1 MIKGHRFQKHL
12 SWSFYKTQNFSI
24 SFLIT
29 SDQNRKL
36 ILQQAV
42 SLSLRKKKKKMGS
55 GITLEKRGN
64 RSVQESDTGNEINIC
79 IFRFFFCHLKNIE
92 IAWWW

>member
-42 SLSLRKKKKKMGS
+42 SLSLRKKKKKWGQELLWKREETEAFKS
-55 GITLEKRGN
+55 LILEMKLTFA
-64 RSVQESDTGNEINIC
+64 SLDS
-79 IFRFFFCHLKNIE
+79 FFVT
-92 IAWWW
+92 

>member
-42 SLSLRKKKKKMGS
+42 SLSLRKKRKKKWGQELLWKREETEAFKS
-55 GITLEKRGN
+55 LILEMKLTFA
-64 RSVQESDTGNEINIC
+64 SLDS
-79 IFRFFFCHLKNIE
+79 FFVT
-92 IAWWW
+92 